1 MQCGVVTAKPPFFV
15 HSFTPKWIPTSLR
28 WFSTAPSRNI
38 AKCYRILGVPNE
50 SDQETVRLAF
60 LELVKRFH
68 PDSKSQEADA
78 SKFSEIENA
87 YRTLQSEFI
96 KSRYDQN
103 EGKGKYGIFYKE
115 TSEDSLE
122 EPDIKHTAPQH
133 RQYLSHHGYG
143 MGTPFQRDK
152 QFAQHRASQ
161 AAHRVTEYKVSRI
174 TNETSTELQKK
185 QEKSKVRDIRTG
197 FGMERLVE
205 DLIQESMTRGEFDNL
220 GGKGKPLKSRT
231 SHNPYVDFT
240 THKMNEVLI
249 DNGFTPQ
256 WITLAKEIREHRDQ
270 IRKNLQKTR
279 AKIGPLPLNADDL
292 TYWSTT
298 LERLEHDVQ
307 YLNSKI
313 DFYNLVVPILHKQ
326 MTHFSLPLEAEKMLK
341 DSMQTTTTQKI
352 SEEPKP
358 SISGD
363 DGSTWWNLLI
373 RFFFRR

>member
-1 MQCGVVTAKPPFFV
+1 MFVVGK
-15 HSFTPKWIPTSLR
+15 KI
-28 WFSTAPSRNI
+28 APSRNI
-38 AKCYRILGVPNE
+38 AKCYRILGVAND
-50 SDQETVRLAF
+50 SDQETVRQAF

-78 SKFSEIENA
+78 SKFNEIENA

-96 KSRYDQN
+96 KSRFDKN
-103 EGKGKYGIFYKE
+103 EGEEKYGPFFKE
-115 TSEDSLE
+115 KSEDID

-161 AAHRVTEYKVSRI
+161 AAQRVTEYKVSRI

-185 QEKSKVRDIRTG
+185 QEKSKVKDIRTG

-220 GGKGKPLKSRT
+220 GGKGKPLQSRT
-231 SHNPYVDFT
+231 AHNPYVDFV

-270 IRKNLQKTR
+270 IKRNLEKTR
-279 AKIGPLPLNADDL
+279 AKLGPLPLNANDL
-292 TYWSTT
+292 KYWSTT
-298 LERLEHDVQ
+298 LERFEQDAQ
-307 YLNSKI
+307 YLNAKI
-313 DFYNLVVPILHKQ
+313 DFFNLVVPILNKQ
-326 MTHFSLPLEAEKMLK
+326 MTHYSLTSEAEKVLK
-341 DSMQTTTTQKI
+341 DSVCFMEPTTTQKI
-352 SEEPKP
+352 SEDPKP
-358 SISGD
+358 PFSGN
-363 DGSTWWNLLI
+363 TWWNMLI
-373 RFFFRR
+373 SFLFRR